1 MTRPTPAVLRPRR
14 RAAGLA
20 AAAALALLAGVLP
33 SSSSLAATPPTG
45 PTVSATPV
53 VLVNDGAVATITVTL
68 DTAVTGDV
76 TVTWA
81 TGAGTATAGTD
92 YAAANGTLTFAAGS
106 AAGATRT
113 ITLRTI
119 ATTGAQVAETIPV
132 TLTVSGATLAGDQPT
147 VVINAHGLPYLD
159 ATLPVAQR
167 VRDLMG
173 RMTLAEK
180 VGQMTQAERG
190 AVDSNQ
196 GLITT
201 WMLGSLLSGGGSTP
215 TKNDAPSWADMV
227 DGYQTRAL
235 ATRLQIPLIYGV
247 DSVHGHGNLYGSTIF
262 PHNVGMGSTR
272 DASLV
277 AAEEHVTAIETRATG
292 IPWVFAPCLCVA
304 QDDRWGR
311 TYESYGESP
320 ALVSAMETSINGF
333 QGNGSTDLARN
344 DRVLATAKHFA
355 GDGDTTYGSGR
366 DTAGANGSN
375 YPIDQGITQVSRS
388 RFASVDL
395 APYIPAVQ
403 LHNVGSVMPSY
414 SSVDFT
420 DDGLGNPVK
429 MHANGEFLQGWLKDQ
444 QGFSGFVISDYNGIH
459 QIPPLSKDD
468 SPTPAQVTAGV
479 NAGIDMMMEPFDY
492 QKFETRLIDEV
503 TAGRVTA
510 ARIDDAVTR
519 ILTKKFEL
527 GLFEHPYADRS
538 NIATIGNAAHRAVAR
553 QAAAESQVLLKNS
566 GNVLP
571 LKPTAHIYVAGRS
584 ADSLANQ
591 TGGWTIT
598 WQGSGGST
606 KGTTIVQGM
615 KQVAP
620 HAAITLSADATAPMA
635 GNDVGVVVVG
645 ETPYAEGFGDVGG
658 PLWAYDPVDKNVPRE
673 PKSME
678 LQAQDKAVIDKV
690 CSTLPKCVVLVVSG
704 RPQLV
709 SDQLAEIDGLVASWL
724 PGTEGE
730 GVADVLFGNRPFTG
744 QLSLTWPRY
753 ASQEPINVG
762 DTDYRPLYP
771 FGYGLVTKTSARGV
785 HAATAHDLAAAK
797 AVVLGKRYA
806 AATERLLITRLR
818 LLVEQRH
825 TSDTLGMSA
834 SAAAAVAN
842 ADVATLK
849 GDRRTALRLLRLAL

>member
-1 MTRPTPAVLRPRR
+1 VNRPSLGSRR
-14 RAAGLA
+14 RRLRVTGIAAA
-20 AAAALALLAGVLP
+20 AAAALIAAVLP
-33 SSSSLAATPPTG
+33 STTSVAATPTG

-53 VLVNDGAVATITVTL
+53 VLVDPGGTATITVTL
-68 DTAVTGDV
+68 DSAVTADV
-76 TVTWA
+76 SVSWA
-81 TGAGTATAGTD
+81 TGTGTATAGTD
-92 YAAANGTLTFAAGS
+92 YAATSGTLTFASGS

-113 ITLRTI
+113 ITVPTV
-119 ATTGAQVAETIPV
+119 ATTGAKVASTIPV
-132 TLTVSGATLAGDQPT
+132 TLAVTGASLAGDRPT
-147 VVINAHGLPYLD
+147 IVINAHGMPYLD
-159 ATLPVAQR
+159 STLPVARR
-167 VRDLMG
+167 VRDLLS

-215 TKNDAPSWADMV
+215 AKNDAVSWANMV

-272 DASLV
+272 DPGLV

-304 QDDRWGR
+304 RDDRWGR

-320 ALVSAMETSINGF
+320 ALVNAMETSINGF
-333 QGNGSTDLARN
+333 QGNGYSPSLTRN

-366 DTAGANGSN
+366 DAAGASGSN

-388 RFASVDL
+388 HFASVDL

-403 LHNVGSVMPSY
+403 VHNVGSVMPSY

-429 MHANGEFLQGWLKDQ
+429 MHANAEFLQGWLKDE
-444 QGFSGFVISDYNGIH
+444 QGFTGFVISDYNGIH
-459 QIPPLSKDD
+459 QIPPLSKTD

-492 QKFETRLIDEV
+492 QKFESRLIDEV
-503 TAGRVTA
+503 NAGRVTM

-519 ILTKKFEL
+519 ILTKKFQL

-553 QAAAESQVLLKNS
+553 QAAAESQVLLKNA

-571 LKPTAHIYVAGRS
+571 LRRNAHIYLAGRS
-584 ADSLANQ
+584 ADNLANQ

-606 KGTTIVQGM
+606 KGTTIAQGM
-615 KQVAP
+615 RAVAP
-620 HAAITLSADATAPMA
+620 NATITLSADASAPMA
-635 GNDVGVVVVG
+635 RNDVGVVVVG

-658 PLWAYDPVDKNVPRE
+658 PQWA
-673 PKSME
+673 
-678 LQAQDKAVIDKV
+678 
-690 CSTLPKCVVLVVSG
+690 
-704 RPQLV
+704 
-709 SDQLAEIDGLVASWL
+709 
-724 PGTEGE
+724 
-730 GVADVLFGNRPFTG
+730 
-744 QLSLTWPRY
+744 
-753 ASQEPINVG
+753 
-762 DTDYRPLYP
+762 
-771 FGYGLVTKTSARGV
+771 
-785 HAATAHDLAAAK
+785 
-797 AVVLGKRYA
+797 
-806 AATERLLITRLR
+806 
-818 LLVEQRH
+818 
-825 TSDTLGMSA
+825 
-834 SAAAAVAN
+834 
-842 ADVATLK
+842 
-849 GDRRTALRLLRLAL
+849 